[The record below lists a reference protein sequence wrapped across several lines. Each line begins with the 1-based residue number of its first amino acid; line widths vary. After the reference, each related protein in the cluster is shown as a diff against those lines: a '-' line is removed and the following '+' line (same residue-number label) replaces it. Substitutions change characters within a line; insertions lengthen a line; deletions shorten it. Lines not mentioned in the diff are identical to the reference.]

1 MFLLFFAGTLF
12 WVGWLV
18 WGCFLLP
25 SLRHPPVPEVPTLS
39 RSRVWL
45 AVAGLMLFILTFT
58 LQPFAGGSLMN
69 FLH

>member
-1 MFLLFFAGTLF
+1 MF

-25 SLRHPPVPEVPTLS
+25 SLRHPSVPEVPTLS

-45 AVAGLMLFILTFT
+45 AVAGLVLFILTFT